1 MRTMLVILALL
12 AAGTAANAGSP
23 SPVSYDYP
31 WCVMGGE
38 LGYSG
43 GCSYQTRAQC
53 LASASGR
60 WNLYCDV
67 NRRLLF
73 QRQQAVEQQMCVGG
87 AAGITESACGADK
100 RLCKCQHTGSRR
112 EWFADLGTMESCLQ
126 LGAHLPICPQRPSA
140 KIVVTVCT

>member
-1 MRTMLVILALL
+1 MRTMLAILALL
-12 AAGTAANAGSP
+12 AAGTAAIAGST

-43 GCSYQTRAQC
+43 DCSYQTRAQC

-73 QRQQAVEQQMCVGG
+73 ERQQAVQQQGV
-87 AAGITESACGADK
+87 
-100 RLCKCQHTGSRR
+100 QRR
-112 EWFADLGTMESCLQ
+112 RGRRRDY
-126 LGAHLPICPQRPSA
+126 
-140 KIVVTVCT
+140 

>member
-1 MRTMLVILALL
+1 MRTMLAILVLL
-12 AAGTAANAGSP
+12 AAGTAANAGSA

-43 GCSYQTRAQC
+43 DCSYQTRAQC

-73 QRQQAVEQQMCVGG
+73 QQQQQQQQ
-87 AAGITESACGADK
+87 SQFDP
-100 RLCKCQHTGSRR
+100 QP
-112 EWFADLGTMESCLQ
+112 Q
-126 LGAHLPICPQRPSA
+126 PQRRGRHYRRHHHE
-140 KIVVTVCT
+140 

>member
-1 MRTMLVILALL
+1 MRTMLAILALL
-12 AAGTAANAGSP
+12 AAVPAANAGSA

-31 WCVMGGE
+31 WCVMGGQ

-43 GCSYQTRAQC
+43 DCSYQTRAQC

-73 QRQQAVEQQMCVGG
+73 ERQQAEQQQQGV
-87 AAGITESACGADK
+87 
-100 RLCKCQHTGSRR
+100 QQRR
-112 EWFADLGTMESCLQ
+112 GRRRDY
-126 LGAHLPICPQRPSA
+126 
-140 KIVVTVCT
+140 

>member
-1 MRTMLVILALL
+1 MRTMLAILALL
-12 AAGTAANAGSP
+12 AAGTAAIAGSA

-43 GCSYQTRAQC
+43 DCSYQTRDQC

-60 WNLYCDV
+60 WNLLCDV

-73 QRQQAVEQQMCVGG
+73 ERQQAVERQGEQQ
-87 AAGITESACGADK
+87 
-100 RLCKCQHTGSRR
+100 RR
-112 EWFADLGTMESCLQ
+112 GRHRDY
-126 LGAHLPICPQRPSA
+126 
-140 KIVVTVCT
+140 

>member
-1 MRTMLVILALL
+1 MRTMLAILVLL
-12 AAGTAANAGSP
+12 AAGTAANAGSA

-31 WCVMGGE
+31 WCIYGGE

-43 GCSYQTRAQC
+43 DCSYETRAQC

-73 QRQQAVEQQMCVGG
+73 ERQQAVQQDV
-87 AAGITESACGADK
+87 
-100 RLCKCQHTGSRR
+100 QQRR
-112 EWFADLGTMESCLQ
+112 GRRRDY
-126 LGAHLPICPQRPSA
+126 
-140 KIVVTVCT
+140 

>member
-1 MRTMLVILALL
+1 MRTMLAILALL
-12 AAGTAANAGSP
+12 AAGTAAIAGSA

-43 GCSYQTRAQC
+43 DCSYETRAQC

-73 QRQQAVEQQMCVGG
+73 ERQQAEQQQQGV
-87 AAGITESACGADK
+87 
-100 RLCKCQHTGSRR
+100 QQRR
-112 EWFADLGTMESCLQ
+112 GRRRDY
-126 LGAHLPICPQRPSA
+126 
-140 KIVVTVCT
+140 

>member
-1 MRTMLVILALL
+1 MRTMLAILALL
-12 AAGTAANAGSP
+12 AAGTTAAFAGSA
-23 SPVSYDYP
+23 SAAPVSYDYP

-43 GCSYQTRAQC
+43 DCSYQTRAQC

-73 QRQQAVEQQMCVGG
+73 ERQRGV
-87 AAGITESACGADK
+87 
-100 RLCKCQHTGSRR
+100 QHHRGSRR
-112 EWFADLGTMESCLQ
+112 DY
-126 LGAHLPICPQRPSA
+126 
-140 KIVVTVCT
+140 

>member
-1 MRTMLVILALL
+1 MRTMLAILALL
-12 AAGTAANAGSP
+12 AAGTAAIAGSA

-43 GCSYQTRAQC
+43 DCSYETRAQC

-73 QRQQAVEQQMCVGG
+73 ERQQAVQQQEV
-87 AAGITESACGADK
+87 
-100 RLCKCQHTGSRR
+100 QQRR
-112 EWFADLGTMESCLQ
+112 GRRRDY
-126 LGAHLPICPQRPSA
+126 
-140 KIVVTVCT
+140 